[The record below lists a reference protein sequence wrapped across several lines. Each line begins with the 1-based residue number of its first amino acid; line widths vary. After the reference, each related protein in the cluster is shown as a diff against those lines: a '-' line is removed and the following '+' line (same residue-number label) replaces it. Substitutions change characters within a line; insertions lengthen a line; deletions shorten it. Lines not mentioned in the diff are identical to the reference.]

1 MSMARGSQ
9 LPAHTNLSTNVQKL
23 ESYSDTMV
31 ALAASKEKA
40 GQMNEA
46 ASYYLKAAD
55 ILLVACRDP
64 GIGYTE
70 WVKLSEKAS
79 TYHQRVRAI
88 LVKHQS
94 EIHST

>member
-1 MSMARGSQ
+1 MSIARGSQ
-9 LPAHTNLSTNVQKL
+9 LSARTSLSSNIQKL

-55 ILLVACRDP
+55 ILLVACRNP
-64 GIGYTE
+64 EIGYAK
-70 WVKLSEKAS
+70 WVRLSEKAS
-79 TYHQRVRAI
+79 TYHQKVKAI

-94 EIHST
+94 EIHTT